1 MDFRFSSKRDLCY
14 EKAMKLY
21 FQEGMRVT
29 QISRA
34 LPISRAILYKWI
46 AIFAEQNP
54 QMASMK
60 GVKKVKKVS
69 KPSPEAQAEELP
81 KTVMELQAE
90 LKKLRAQLTKAEIK
104 AEAYDELINVAEAK
118 FNIFASCLA
127 YRSRH
132 ITNTMNQRFWLAQ
145 PGRLSPWSTSR
156 TSG

>member
-1 MDFRFSSKRDLCY
+1 MRFNYSQKRDLYY

-21 FQEGMRVT
+21 FEEGMCGTHICKV
-29 QISRA
+29 
-34 LPISRAILYKWI
+34 LPISRTILYKWI

-118 FNIFASCLA
+118 FNIPIRKKAGA
-127 YRSRH
+127 K
-132 ITNTMNQRFWLAQ
+132 Q
-145 PGRLSPWSTSR
+145 
-156 TSG
+156 